1 MDVDG
6 GKGNEAT
13 GELSDLGAIP
23 FEKGNRRESHRERR
37 KTGNKSLVIKAA
49 TELEIITH
57 NCLH

>member
-1 MDVDG
+1 MG
-6 GKGNEAT
+6 EKETEAT

-49 TELEIITH
+49 TELGIITH